1 MSSLSFSIVVPV
13 YNRPEEVK
21 ELLES
26 LVQQSDPA
34 FEVVLV
40 EDGSTEDCRSV
51 VDAFQE
57 KLNISYYYKENS
69 GPGDSRNYGMRKA
82 HGNYYLIFDSDCL
95 IPHHYIATVRQA
107 LTSEFVDCFGGPD
120 AAHHSFS
127 DLQKAINYSMTS
139 FFTTGG
145 IRGKKSSVSK
155 FQPRS
160 FNMGISQKAF
170 EITGGFGKIHPGED
184 PDLSL
189 RIWAAGMDTRLIEE
203 AYVFHKRRISFS
215 KFYQQVLKFGMVRP
229 ILNKWHPEHSKLI
242 FWMPSLF
249 LCFVLLSLLGGLF
262 ISAQLLIPLLT
273 YTVLLFSDA
282 LIQCRNVQIAM
293 YAVLAAYIQLMGYGW
308 GFIQSFVQIQLL
320 HREEEKAFPQ
330 LFFN

>member
-13 YNRPEEVK
+13 YNRPEEVR

-26 LVQQSDPA
+26 LVQQSDSN

-40 EDGSTEDCRSV
+40 EDGSTEDCQSV
-51 VDAFQE
+51 IEGYQDS
-57 KLNISYYYKENS
+57 LNIAYYYKENS
-69 GPGDSRNYGMRKA
+69 GPGDSRNFGMQKA
-82 HGNYYLIFDSDCL
+82 SGNYFLIFDSDCL

-107 LTSEFVDCFGGPD
+107 LTAQYVDCFGGPD

-170 EITGGFGKIHPGED
+170 ESTGGFGKIHPGED

-189 RIWAAGMDTRLIEE
+189 RIWAAGMDTKLIEE

-229 ILNKWHPEHSKLI
+229 ILNKWHPKHSKLI

-249 LCFVLLSLLGGLF
+249 LCFVLLSVLVGVF
-262 ISAQLLIPLLT
+262 ISILLLLPLFT
-273 YTVLLFSDA
+273 YTVLLFLDA
-282 LIQCRNVQIAM
+282 LVQSRNLRIALF
-293 YAVLAAYIQLMGYGW
+293 AVLAAYIQLMGYGW
-308 GFIQSFVQIQLL
+308 GFLQSYIQIQLL
-320 HREEEKAFPQ
+320 QKDEEEAFPK